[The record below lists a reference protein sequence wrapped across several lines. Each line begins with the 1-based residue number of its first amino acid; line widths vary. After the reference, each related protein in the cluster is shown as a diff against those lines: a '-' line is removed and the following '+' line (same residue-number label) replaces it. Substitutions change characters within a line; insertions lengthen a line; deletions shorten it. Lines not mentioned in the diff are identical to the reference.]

1 MKGLRSI
8 TAKYLLISLILL
20 ICVGVYI
27 YGGFL
32 FTRHLKGD
40 QRIINLAGRE
50 RMLTL
55 AMAFHT
61 LLVIDLPPSEA
72 EESLIGKAEDSMR
85 EYERILHGLKYG
97 DPALDLKAIPSR
109 DKESISHLD
118 SLIENWKIS
127 QKPAILNMMTFPP
140 ERKKD
145 ACGICHSA
153 VRRNLGKIDD
163 FIRSREKDYAEEIR
177 EYDRFR
183 IYILGF
189 FLGVGVSIFIY
200 VKKNL
205 AMPVIRLRDAAL
217 QLEKGNYGIRVETKS
232 RDEIGDLFRSFNE
245 MAQALD
251 TAFTEKRKL
260 VERLE
265 EARLIA
271 EAASNA
277 KSEFLANVSH
287 ELRTPLSA
295 VIGFSEIIRDGMAG
309 PVTDEQK
316 EYLADIM
323 ESGEHLLQLINDIL
337 DLSKIEAGKTELEP
351 AEFDMRELIERSL
364 IMFKEKAF
372 RHRMEVV
379 SSIDDAIGLVVA
391 DERRLK
397 QVLFNL
403 LSNSFKFTP
412 DGGRIELTARL
423 IQGEPEQIECSVT
436 DTGPGIKEVDKA
448 RLFKPFEQLDS
459 TLTKAHEGTGLGL
472 SLCKRIVELHGGK
485 IWVESEVGKGSRF
498 IFKFPVRRK
507 PIGPDSPK

>member
-20 ICVGVYI
+20 TCVGLYI
-27 YGGFL
+27 YVGFL

-61 LLVIDLPPSEA
+61 LLIIDLPPSEA
-72 EESLIGKAEDSMR
+72 EDSLIGKAEDSMR

-97 DPALDLKAIPSR
+97 DPALELKAIPSR

-118 SLIENWKIS
+118 SLIENWKTT

-140 ERKKD
+140 ERKKE

-153 VRRNLGKIDD
+153 VRRNIGKIDD
-163 FIRSREKDYAEEIR
+163 LIRSREKDYAEEIR

-189 FLGVGVSIFIY
+189 LLGVGVFIFIY

-251 TAFTEKRKL
+251 AAFTEKRRL

-271 EAASNA
+271 EAASHA

-295 VIGFSEIIRDGMAG
+295 VIGFSEIMRDGMAG
-309 PVTDEQK
+309 PVTEEQK
-316 EYLADIM
+316 EYLTDIM
-323 ESGEHLLQLINDIL
+323 ESGDHLLNLINDIL
-337 DLSKIEAGKTELEP
+337 DLSKIEAGKMELDTS
-351 AEFDMRELIERSL
+351 EFDFRELIERCL
-364 IMFKEKAF
+364 IMFKEKIF
-372 RHRMEVV
+372 RHNLNV
-379 SSIDDAIGLVVA
+379 SDEIDEGIGLVVA
-391 DERRLK
+391 DERRIK
-397 QVLFNL
+397 QVVFNL
-403 LSNSFKFTP
+403 LSNAVKFTP
-412 DGGRIELTARL
+412 DGGRITVSVRKLP
-423 IQGEPEQIECSVT
+423 GEPEQIECRVA
-436 DTGPGIKEVDKA
+436 DTGPGIKQDDIA
-448 RLFKPFEQLDS
+448 RLFHAFEQLDNS
-459 TLTKAHEGTGLGL
+459 LTKSHEGTGLGL
-472 SLCKRIVELHGGK
+472 ALCKRIIDLHGGR
-485 IWVESEVGKGSRF
+485 IWVESEPGKGSRF
-498 IFKFPVRRK
+498 IFTIPVRR
-507 PIGPDSPK
+507 